1 MLDYVTDIPL
11 PGRILSPPDAPFN
24 GHTTREPLPAFV
36 AGPENRLVAGAI
48 GALMRSTS
56 RATDAPR
63 TNRFAPTVL
72 VLFGPSGTGKT
83 HLAQGLVRHWQAE
96 IGEENATY
104 TTAADF
110 RHRLNDAIKRQA
122 ELEFRTEF
130 RGRQLLAIDD
140 LQHLPGDDH
149 VLQILRYTLDDYE
162 DRGGTVVVT
171 STQPMNEL
179 PNLPPDLRSRL
190 ASGLALQL
198 APPGDAARVRIIR
211 HAAHALGRPLSDE
224 AADRLAHGLE
234 GTANNLHSAVFELCS
249 SANSDRTSDVS
260 RAEQWLAARAGRQ
273 PTLREITAVV
283 ARHQNMPQSQL
294 KSSSRR
300 QSIVFARGLVAY
312 LAREL
317 AAASYDQIGR
327 ALGGRDHTT
336 ILHSYRKI
344 ARQRERDPQTQ
355 QLLEHLRRILLC
367 R

>member
-11 PGRILSPPDAPFN
+11 PGRIFPPPDAPFN
-24 GHTTREPLPAFV
+24 GHAAGKPLPAFV

-48 GALMRSTS
+48 GALMQSTS

-63 TNRFAPTVL
+63 TIRFSPSVL

-96 IGEENATY
+96 MGEENATY

-122 ELEFRTEF
+122 ELKFRTEF

-140 LQHLPGDDH
+140 LQHLPPNDH
-149 VLQILRYTLDDYE
+149 VLQVLRYTLDDYE
-162 DRGGTVVVT
+162 DRGGTVIVT
-171 STQPMNEL
+171 STLPINEL
-179 PNLPPDLRSRL
+179 PHLSHDLRSRL
-190 ASGLALQL
+190 ACGLALQL

-211 HAAHALGRPLSDE
+211 HAAHALGRSISEE
-224 AADRLAHGLE
+224 AANCLAHGLE
-234 GTANNLHSAVFELCS
+234 GTANNLYSAVFQLS
-249 SANSDRTSDVS
+249 ASANGDRTSDVG
-260 RAEQWLAARAGRQ
+260 RAEQWLSARAGRR
-273 PTLREITAVV
+273 PTLREISAVV

-300 QSIVFARGLVAY
+300 QSIVFARGLVTF

-317 AAASYDQIGR
+317 AAASYEEIGR

-336 ILHSYRKI
+336 ILHGYRKI